1 MNTKKASLLLL
12 ATGLAFSL
20 AACGGNKPAQSSQ
33 ASESGISVPAA
44 EAGKK
49 DPTAK
54 KGGSEVDAQLTK
66 LRDEENAIFSKD
78 QKLWEKLF
86 MSANKNSG
94 MISDGSNYGD
104 FLLQTIESAKDKFTE
119 AELKTLKAGA
129 QQIRAIE
136 EKILALE
143 KEAPKDK
150 KGSADN
156 SASNKGGAKQGATTP
171 FPDFTGK
178 DLDGNNVDSGIFR
191 QHSVTVINF
200 WFSTCKPCV
209 GELGDLDA
217 LHKQLKDKDGIVV
230 GVNSFTL
237 DGNKDAIAE
246 AKSILQKKNAT
257 YPNLTFASNS
267 EAGKFVKNI
276 MAFPTTVVVDRD
288 GNIDG
293 DPILGS
299 VAEGNVKKALE
310 ERINQVLKND
320 ANKDAANKGNAKK

>member
-12 ATGLAFSL
+12 ATGLALSL
-20 AACGGNKPAQSSQ
+20 AACGGKKPAESSQ
-33 ASESGISVPAA
+33 TTESGMSVPAA
-44 EAGKK
+44 EAGKTS
-49 DPTAK
+49 PSSE
-54 KGGSEVDAQLTK
+54 KGGSEVDAK
-66 LRDEENAIFSKD
+66 LAELHDQENAIFSKD
-78 QKLWEKLF
+78 QELWDKLF
-86 MSANKNSG
+86 LSANKNSG
-94 MISDGSNYGD
+94 MISDGTNYGD

-129 QQIRAIE
+129 EEIRAIE

-150 KGSADN
+150 KGGN
-156 SASNKGGAKQGATTP
+156 SGAKQGAATP

-191 QHSVTVINF
+191 QHAVTVINF
-200 WFSTCKPCV
+200 WFSTCNPCV

-257 YPNLTFASNS
+257 YPNITFASDS

-288 GNIDG
+288 GNIVG

-299 VAEGNVKKALE
+299 VAEGSGKKALE
-310 ERINQVLKND
+310 ERIEQALKND
-320 ANKDAANKGNAKK
+320 ANKDAAYKENTKK

>member
-12 ATGLAFSL
+12 ATGLALSL
-20 AACGGNKPAQSSQ
+20 AACGGKKPAESSQ
-33 ASESGISVPAA
+33 TAESGMSVPAA
-44 EAGKK
+44 EAGKTS
-49 DPTAK
+49 PSSE
-54 KGGSEVDAQLTK
+54 KGGSEVDAKLTE
-66 LRDEENAIFSKD
+66 LHDQENAIFSKD
-78 QKLWEKLF
+78 QELWDKLF
-86 MSANKNSG
+86 LSANKNSG
-94 MISDGSNYGD
+94 MISDGTNYGD

-129 QQIRAIE
+129 EEIRAIE

-150 KGSADN
+150 KGGN
-156 SASNKGGAKQGATTP
+156 SGAKQGAATP

-191 QHSVTVINF
+191 QHAVTVINF
-200 WFSTCKPCV
+200 WFSTCNPCV

-257 YPNLTFASNS
+257 YPNITFASDS

-276 MAFPTTVVVDRD
+276 MAFPTTIVVDRD
-288 GNIDG
+288 GNIVG

-299 VAEGNVKKALE
+299 VAEGSGKKALE
-310 ERINQVLKND
+310 ERIEQALKND
-320 ANKDAANKGNAKK
+320 ANKDAAYKENTKK